1 MAFAY
6 AILCLKGRG
15 GSQQSRPL
23 KDAAMSPQSLIILGG
38 GLAGGLIALA
48 LAERRPDVHVTIVE
62 AGATLGGNHLWSFF
76 GSDIAVTERALV
88 KPLIVHRWP
97 AYDVRFPAHQR
108 TIEQSYHSMTSERL
122 DAVVRARLPADAIFH
137 GVAES
142 ATARSVKLAD
152 GRMLEADAVI
162 DARGAGDL
170 SALDCGWQKFV
181 GQTLRLARPHGL
193 SRPVVMDATVDQS
206 EGYRF
211 VYLLPFGL
219 SEVFVEDTY
228 YSDNPLLDAAALTAR
243 IAAFAAAQGWEI
255 AAPNHSE
262 TGVLPVLMGGN
273 FDRFWPAADPLP
285 RAGARAALFQPLTS
299 YSLPDAVRFAAW
311 FAAQPDLAAA
321 DTRAY
326 ARRHWRSGGYY
337 RLLSKMLFR
346 AAEPP
351 ERYRVLERFYRL
363 PAPLIERFYAGRS
376 TVGDRVRILAGK
388 PPVSLARAIRALGT
402 TK

>member
-1 MAFAY
+1 M
-6 AILCLKGRG
+6 
-15 GSQQSRPL
+15 P
-23 KDAAMSPQSLIILGG
+23 PQSLIILGG

-48 LAERRPDVHVTIVE
+48 LAERRPDVRVTIVE
-62 AGATLGGNHLWSFF
+62 AGDKLGGNHLWSFF
-76 GSDIAVTERALV
+76 GSDIAKADRALV
-88 KPLIVHRWP
+88 EPLIAHRWS

-108 TIEQSYHSMTSERL
+108 TIEQPYHSITSERL
-122 DAVVRARLPADAIFH
+122 DAVLRARFPADSIIH
-137 GVAES
+137 GIAET
-142 ATARSVKLAD
+142 ATPRSVTLAD
-152 GRMLEADAVI
+152 GRLLEADAVI

-181 GQTLRLARPHGL
+181 GHTIRLTRPHGL
-193 SRPVVMDATVDQS
+193 TRPVVMDATVDQC

-211 VYLLPFGL
+211 VYLLPFGP
-219 SEVFVEDTY
+219 SEIFVEDTY
-228 YSDNPLLDAAALTAR
+228 YSDTPDLDVPTLTAR
-243 IAAFAAAQGWEI
+243 IAAFAAAQGWKM

-262 TGVLPVLMGGN
+262 TGVLPVLMGGD

-311 FAAQPDLAAA
+311 LAAQPDLAVA

-326 ARRHWRSGGYY
+326 ARRHWHKGRFY

-346 AAEPP
+346 AADPP

-376 TVGDRVRILAGK
+376 TLGDRIRILAGK
-388 PPVSLARAIRALGT
+388 PPVSLARAARAVLG
-402 TK
+402 K

>member
-1 MAFAY
+1 M
-6 AILCLKGRG
+6 
-15 GSQQSRPL
+15 P
-23 KDAAMSPQSLIILGG
+23 PQSLIILGG

-76 GSDIAVTERALV
+76 DSDIAEAERALV
-88 KPLIVHRWP
+88 EPLIVYRWP
-97 AYDVRFPAHQR
+97 AYDVRFPGHQR
-108 TIEQSYHSMTSERL
+108 TIEQPYHSITSPRL
-122 DAVVRARLPADAIFH
+122 DAIVRAALPADAIIH
-137 GVAES
+137 ATAQS
-142 ATARSVKLAD
+142 ATPRSVQLAS
-152 GRMLEADAVI
+152 GRRLEANAVI
-162 DARGAGDL
+162 DARGGGDL

-181 GQTLRLARPHGL
+181 GQSLHLTRPHGL

-211 VYLLPFGL
+211 VYLLPFGP
-219 SEVFVEDTY
+219 SEIFVEDTY
-228 YSDNPLLDAAALTAR
+228 YSDTPGLDVPAITAR
-243 IAAFAAAQGWEI
+243 IAVFTAAQGWEI

-262 TGVLPVLMGGN
+262 TGVLPVIMGGD
-273 FDRFWPAADPLP
+273 FDRFWPAADALP
-285 RAGARAALFQPLTS
+285 RVGARAALFQPLTS

-326 ARRHWRSGGYY
+326 ARHHWRKGRFY
-337 RLLSKMLFR
+337 RLLSKMLFY
-346 AAEPP
+346 AADPP

-376 TVGDRVRILAGK
+376 TLGDRLRILAGR
-388 PPVSLARAIRALGT
+388 PPVTISRAIRALGT
-402 TK
+402 K